1 MNTNRTT
8 WPPIYE
14 YFQACFLSKSSCIPL
29 PMEGTVRFFLMSPKI
44 TQYNRVSKFPNSD
57 SQLIFTKHFTI
68 IDPKYFI
75 RQYSLDFSNYCIQN
89 FVEVK
94 KLRTVLDHVKFC
106 GKLRRTA
113 KVAENGKSCIFST
126 YVYLVIWSYNKIK
139 QL

>member
-94 KLRTVLDHVKFC
+94 KLRTVWITLNFVESC
-106 GKLRRTA
+106 GGQQKLRKME
-113 KVAENGKSCIFST
+113 KVAS
-126 YVYLVIWSYNKIK
+126 LVRMFIWSTYNKIK